1 VLRCGSDVALQV
13 FHEHMLFFVGEK
25 AQEFFFKTS
34 EDIFNSAAAYKFT
47 VPLFGKGVV
56 YDGPPGERE
65 TAIGVACVDRFADL
79 LIEERKIVGRGL
91 SLGRFRQYVPMI
103 EEEARWLDS
112 LALCLMFHLRRGST
126 LSTTGATRGRRICTR
141 RSTR

>member
-1 VLRCGSDVALQV
+1 MLGVLRCSSDAALQV

-56 YDGPPGERE
+56 YDGPPGERGSE
-65 TAIGVACVDRFADL
+65 RGVCADRLADL

-91 SLGRFRQYVPMI
+91 SLARFRQYVPMI
-103 EEEARWLDS
+103 EEEAR
-112 LALCLMFHLRRGST
+112 
-126 LSTTGATRGRRICTR
+126 
-141 RSTR
+141 